1 MVEATQAQEHSDEG
15 ERVEKNFTE
24 DPAILD
30 KFKAA
35 SLITD
40 GTSFCLFI
48 IDLFAEALKKAVA
61 LCVEG
66 ADIYTVCQ
74 TVDAYIEAEVNK
86 TFQSKKA
93 KKLERG
99 IAFPCC
105 ISVNNIIGHYSPLKD
120 ESTALKAGDVA
131 KM

>member
-1 MVEATQAQEHSDEG
+1 M
-15 ERVEKNFTE
+15 
-24 DPAILD
+24 
-30 KFKAA
+30 
-35 SLITD
+35 
-40 GTSFCLFI
+40 
-48 IDLFAEALKKAVA
+48 AEALKKAVA
-61 LCVEG
+61 LAVDG

-74 TVDAYIEAEVNK
+74 TVDAYIETEVNK

-105 ISVNNIIGHYSPLKD
+105 ISVNNVMGHYSPLKD